1 MTVPLPL
8 YQQADTV
15 SELVL
20 ESLKRWVITAAHC
33 CTNWGVENGTDT
45 PNMIMADSITG
56 YFGEHSGY
64 NYEHTG
70 PTLKPERD

>member
-8 YQQADTV
+8 LQQDDTV
-15 SELVL
+15 SELVR

-33 CTNWGVENGTDT
+33 CAKWGVDSTDT
-45 PNMIMADSITG
+45 SYIIMADSITG